1 MWGADAGRT
10 IKQIVRSGN
19 RVASDRKGK
28 TMKKIL
34 TMVVGLLTAIALLAV
49 VAVAQDGG
57 SEAPPQTAAAAEQPA
72 VPGTAPDGDASDDG
86 DEGTA
91 EDADAGAV
99 DDEDEDGWCE
109 PEDGEEM
116 LLAELAAE
124 GVINQD
130 QIPAIISWMKTQG
143 PDLKD
148 YDNPA
153 DLLTAAVTD
162 GVITQTQADDI
173 ANLINQWKEMEGE
186 EHGSEE
192 DEVNGMLAELAAEGV
207 INQDQIPAIIS
218 WMKTQG
224 PDLKDYDNPADLLTA
239 AVTDGVITQTQAD
252 DITALIEQM
261 KQMDEADECPT
272 EEDVLN
278 VLLEDLASEGVIDRE
293 QIPAIVTWMKTQG
306 PDLDDSDDPADLL
319 TAAVADGVITQTQA
333 DDITN
338 LINRM
343 EQAERGSDMS
353 N

>member
-1 MWGADAGRT
+1 
-10 IKQIVRSGN
+10 
-19 RVASDRKGK
+19 
-28 TMKKIL
+28 MKKIL

-72 VPGTAPDGDASDDG
+72 VPGTAPDGDASEDG
-86 DEGTA
+86 DEGTP

-109 PEDGEEM
+109 PEDGEE
-116 LLAELAAE
+116 LL
-124 GVINQD
+124 
-130 QIPAIISWMKTQG
+130 
-143 PDLKD
+143 
-148 YDNPA
+148 
-153 DLLTAAVTD
+153 
-162 GVITQTQADDI
+162 
-173 ANLINQWKEMEGE
+173 
-186 EHGSEE
+186 
-192 DEVNGMLAELAAEGV
+192 LAELAAEGV

-278 VLLEDLASEGVIDRE
+278 DLLEDLASEGVIDRE

-306 PDLDDSDDPADLL
+306 PDLDDYDDPADLL

-333 DDITN
+333 DDIAN